1 MSNRVTF
8 SLLSVSS
15 VKSGAIFPCVTIGAF
30 WLHVVESL
38 VQVTVDIER
47 RAA

>member
-1 MSNRVTF
+1 MSNSVTF
-8 SLLSVSS
+8 SLLSVS
-15 VKSGAIFPCVTIGAF
+15 GAF